1 MTYMATPQHKN
12 PCLEDHEID
21 NFGRPFPWLSSSEF
35 YPRVKKN
42 NAFSL
47 YDIWPRPRSRA
58 AVPGVIKFTFWEK
71 LFLVHH
77 HYTLSL
83 YESCPGGE
91 KKICVINAN
100 MDRVGIYHP
109 SIPSISL
116 LFKLAV
122 ELKPSGLKKS
132 WDRYNSFYAKSCN
145 YFQKFFLS
153 TVWTREFN
161 IQDIQNAGHIYLL
174 IR

>member
-1 MTYMATPQHKN
+1 MTYGHAPDQEPLSRESSNLH
-12 PCLEDHEID
+12 
-21 NFGRPFPWLSSSEF
+21 FG
-35 YPRVKKN
+35 
-42 NAFSL
+42 
-47 YDIWPRPRSRA
+47 
-58 AVPGVIKFTFWEK
+58 K

-122 ELKPSGLKKS
+122 ELKLSSLKKS
-132 WDRYNSFYAKSCN
+132 WD
-145 YFQKFFLS
+145 
-153 TVWTREFN
+153 
-161 IQDIQNAGHIYLL
+161 I
-174 IR
+174 